1 MALAG
6 TGLLTTVG
14 VIVAMDTFGPISD
27 NAQGIA
33 EMSGDIDEDG
43 ARILTDLDAVG
54 NTTKAITKGIAIA
67 TAVLAATALFGSYTD
82 TAADCRRR
90 RRGRARRQRARPAV
104 HRLLNVS
111 NPKNLVGL
119 LIGAAVVFL
128 FSGLA
133 INAVSRVGRRRG
145 VRGAPAVPRAPRDHG
160 RHRAPEYGKVV
171 DICTRDA
178 QRELITPGLLAILA
192 PIAVGFGLGAGALG
206 VVPGRR
212 DRRRHADGGLPGQL
226 RWRLGQREEDGRGRR
241 VRRQG
246 LRRRTPRPSSAT
258 PSVTRSR
265 TPPARPSTRCIKVM
279 NLVSLLIAPA
289 VVALSIGDDANT
301 ALRVVVALVAVAV
314 IAGAVYWSKRRSIAV
329 AEEKVEAGVAQV

>member
-33 EMSGDIDEDG
+33 EMSGDIDEQG
-43 ARILTDLDAVG
+43 ARILTELDAVG

-67 TAVLAATALFGSYTD
+67 TAVLAATALFGSYTN
-82 TAADCRRR
+82 TLRSRRCAEA
-90 RRGRARRQRARPAV
+90 GVRPTSAT
-104 HRLLNVS
+104 RSSALLNIS
-111 NPKNLVGL
+111 NPRNLVGL

-133 INAVSRVGRRRG
+133 INAVSRSAGAVVMEVRRQFREFPG
-145 VRGAPAVPRAPRDHG
+145 IMDGTQR
-160 RHRAPEYGKVV
+160 PEYGKVV

-178 QRELITPGLLAILA
+178 QRELLTPGLLAILA
-192 PIAVGFGLGAGALG
+192 PIAVGFGLGAGRAGL
-206 VVPGRR
+206 VPGRC
-212 DRRRHADGGLPGQL
+212 DRRGHPDGGLPGQL
-226 RWRLGQREEDGRGRR
+226 RWRLGQRQEARRGRR

-246 LRRRTPRPSSAT
+246 LRRRTRPRSSAT

-265 TPPARPSTRCIKVM
+265 TPPARRSTRC
-279 NLVSLLIAPA
+279 S
-289 VVALSIGDDANT
+289 
-301 ALRVVVALVAVAV
+301 R
-314 IAGAVYWSKRRSIAV
+314 
-329 AEEKVEAGVAQV
+329 